1 MVQVGFLSSDFMSI
15 PKGMPID
22 PGKIPLLWFA
32 PRDFHSARTPQA
44 LLFFF
49 CQYSIYAADEPL
61 CQCLGIGPVP
71 FSGILFPEK
80 LIY

>member
-15 PKGMPID
+15 PIGMPIY
-22 PGKIPLLWFA
+22 PGKIPILWFA

-49 CQYSIYAADEPL
+49 CKCSIYAADEPL
-61 CQCLGIGPVP
+61 SQSLCIGSV
-71 FSGILFPEK
+71 L
-80 LIY
+80 L